1 MMRPIHLSYTSSE
14 RVEVYRFSWLVSAGL
29 PLLMVGLQAFIPVR
43 MYFFRVF
50 DFGLLLTIFFAVSRR
65 SQLSGM
71 LTGAAIGLLQ
81 DCLTHTPFGVFG
93 IANTLVGYGASSI
106 GVRIDVDNPGSL
118 FLLVFFFYGVHQAV
132 FLAIEREL
140 MGQMVHLN
148 LGHEAGAAVVN
159 SLMAVFLFGLLN
171 RFKIRE

>member
-1 MMRPIHLSYTSSE
+1 MRAIRLSYTSRE
-14 RVEVYRFSWLVSAGL
+14 QVEVYRFSWLVSAAL

-43 MYFFRVF
+43 MHYFRVF

-65 SQLSGM
+65 SQLSGL

-93 IANTLVGYGASSI
+93 IAKTLVGYGASSI
-106 GVRIDVDNPGSL
+106 GIRIDVDNPGSR
-118 FLLVFFFYGVHQAV
+118 FLLAFFFYGVHQAV

-140 MGQMVHLN
+140 MGQSVHLN
-148 LGHEAGAAVVN
+148 VGHEAGAAVVN
-159 SLMAVFLFGLLN
+159 SMMAVFLFALLN
-171 RFKIRE
+171 RFKIRD

>member
-106 GVRIDVDNPGSL
+106 GVRIDVDNPGSR